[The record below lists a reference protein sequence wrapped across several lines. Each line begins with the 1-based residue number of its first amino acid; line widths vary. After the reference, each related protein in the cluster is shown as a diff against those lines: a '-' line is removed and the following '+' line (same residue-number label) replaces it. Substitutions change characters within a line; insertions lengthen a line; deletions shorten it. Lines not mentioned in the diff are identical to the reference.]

1 MSESQ
6 PIGGNKRNFYEEVI
20 QDHLQKGP
28 VEHDYSFGFL
38 SELMEDALDMIDG
51 ACRVEY
57 IQPPVNMC
65 GDIRSRYGD
74 LLDVFRNCGWPFN
87 QKYVFLG
94 NFIDGGKFS
103 LETLVMLVC
112 CKMCYPQ
119 NFVILRGFFEN
130 ELVKT
135 ERSFIGELRVR
146 FSDSNKWQALN
157 ATIKSYLKR
166 LPVVA
171 VLNRKILCVN
181 GMVTSNIKNEKNVV
195 SVKNGNSFENHNT
208 RLEVMFLDT
217 DIPSPLTPNQIDE
230 ESKTL
235 RDLLKSMDMSMM
247 INSDNVI
254 KQGYQFT
261 LCHQLLT
268 ITTGTKLL
276 KTHNNR
282 GVVMMMDR
290 HNKVNFKGIQGLDG
304 EERTDLSSIPLRC

>member
-1 MSESQ
+1 MMESQ

-20 QDHLQKGP
+20 KDHLQKGP
-28 VEHDYSFGFL
+28 VEHEYSFGFL

-57 IQPPVNMC
+57 ISPPVNIC

-74 LLDVFRNCGWPFN
+74 LLDVFRNCGWPFD

-166 LPVVA
+166 LPVIA

-208 RLEVMFLDT
+208 RLEVMFVET
-217 DIPSPLTPNQIDE
+217 DLPSPITPNKIDE

-247 INSDNVI
+247 INSDNVV

-268 ITTGTKLL
+268 ITTGTKLV

-282 GVVMMMDR
+282 GIVMMMDR
-290 HNKVNFKGIQGLDG
+290 HNKVHFKGIQGLDG
-304 EERTDLSSIPLRC
+304 EERDDLISVPLRC

>member
-1 MSESQ
+1 MVESQ
-6 PIGGNKRNFYEEVI
+6 PIGRIKRNFYEEVI
-20 QDHLQKGP
+20 KDHLQKGP
-28 VEHDYSFGFL
+28 VEHEYSFGFL

-57 IQPPVNMC
+57 ISPPVNIC

-74 LLDVFRNCGWPFN
+74 LLDVFRNCGWPFD

-166 LPVVA
+166 LPVIA

-208 RLEVMFLDT
+208 RLEVMFVET
-217 DIPSPLTPNQIDE
+217 DMSSPITPNKIDE

-247 INSDNVI
+247 INSDNVV

-268 ITTGTKLL
+268 ITTGTKLV

-282 GVVMMMDR
+282 GIVMMMDR
-290 HNKVNFKGIQGLDG
+290 QNKVHFKGIQGLDG
-304 EERTDLSSIPLRC
+304 EERDDLISVPLRC